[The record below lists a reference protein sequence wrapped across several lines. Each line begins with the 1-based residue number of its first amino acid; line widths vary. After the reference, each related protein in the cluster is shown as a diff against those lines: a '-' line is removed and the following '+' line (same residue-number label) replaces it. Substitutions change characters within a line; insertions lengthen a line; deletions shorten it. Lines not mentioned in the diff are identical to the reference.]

1 MSLKPRIVN
10 FEETWERL
18 LKTVQAVIQLADI
31 KRCTWNDR
39 FSDVY
44 ALCVA
49 FPEPHS
55 ERLYSETKCFLEN
68 HVNSLRI
75 KVANAE
81 ENLLSLYHKFWQQFS
96 KGASYM
102 DQLYSY
108 LNQHSRK
115 QKTSDPDRFRTGTYA
130 DTAEEDLMD
139 IGELALDIWKRLMIM
154 PLDTQL
160 QGLLLRD
167 MHRDRAGEDTQ
178 QSVLHS
184 VINSLVEV
192 EQYRKKEQLKLYQ
205 DLFETKCLEQTG
217 AFYRKES
224 ARLLQNHNCSQYM
237 EKVLQRLQE
246 EQLRSHKFLHPSSY
260 HRMLEECQKRMVAD
274 HMALLHAECRT
285 MVRNEQ
291 RQDLSRM
298 YELLKPIPNG
308 LSIMVQELEAH
319 IVDSGRQA
327 IAGLHGDNIPVQFV
341 DAMLTLHTKFS
352 EMIATVFNKD
362 QLFTKSLDMACS
374 SVVNHKISSKQVT
387 SRSPELL
394 ARHCDALLKKSSKGS
409 SESEL
414 DDRLGQCILVF
425 RYIDDKD
432 IFQRF
437 YARMLAK
444 RLIHGLSTSMD
455 AEEAMINKLKQA
467 CGYEFTNKLH
477 RMFTDMGVSEDLN
490 AKFSNFCQEK
500 ETYLGI
506 NFSIYV
512 LTTGSWPLG
521 QSALTHFAISQ
532 ELEKSV
538 RMFELFYSEK
548 FPGRKLTWL
557 HHLCTAELKL
567 NFLKKPY
574 IVTATTF
581 QMAVLLIFNGQDS
594 VQYSELVNSALI
606 NEKELAKTVQSLVD
620 VKFLEQTPAG
630 AFTDTTCFTL
640 NQAYSNKRTK
650 FKITMAV
657 QREPPQQEVEH
668 THNAVDE
675 DRKLYL
681 QAAIVRIMKARK
693 KLKHNILIQ
702 EVIGQAR
709 SRFSPSISMIKKCIE
724 ALIDKQYL
732 ERTQA
737 TDEYAYVA

>member
-10 FEETWERL
+10 FEETWGRL
-18 LKTVQAVIQLADI
+18 LETVQSVIQLGDI
-31 KRCTWNDR
+31 KRGTWSDR

-55 ERLYSETKCFLEN
+55 ERLYNVTKLFLEE
-68 HVNSLRI
+68 HVDNLR
-75 KVANAE
+75 KQVAGAGE
-81 ENLLSLYHKFWQQFS
+81 SLLSQYHRFWQQYS
-96 KGASYM
+96 KGAAYM

-108 LNQHSRK
+108 LNQHIRK
-115 QKTSDPDRFRTGTYA
+115 QKMSEADRNFGAFT
-130 DTAEEDLMD
+130 DTIEEQLMD
-139 IGELALDIWKRLMIM
+139 IGELALDIWKRLMIR
-154 PLDTQL
+154 PLDKCL
-160 QGLLLRD
+160 QELLLRE
-167 MHRDRAGEDTQ
+167 MLKDRAGDDTQ
-178 QSVLHS
+178 HTVLHS

-192 EQYRKKEQLKLYQ
+192 EQYKKKQQLKLYQ
-205 DLFETKCLEQTG
+205 DLFEIKCLEQTG

-224 ARLLQNHNCSQYM
+224 ARLLQDHDCSQYM
-237 EKVLQRLQE
+237 GKVLQRLQE
-246 EQLRSHKFLHPSSY
+246 EQLRSRKFLHPSSY
-260 HRMLEECQKRMVAD
+260 HRVLEECQKRMVAD
-274 HMALLHAECRT
+274 HMSLLHSECRT
-285 MVRNEQ
+285 MVRKEQ

-298 YELLKPIPNG
+298 YELLKPITSG
-308 LSIMVQELEAH
+308 LSIMVEELEAH
-319 IVDSGRQA
+319 IIDSGRQA
-327 IAGLHGDNIPVQFV
+327 IAGLHGDNIPAQFV
-341 DAMLTLHTKFS
+341 EAMLSLHIKFS
-352 EMIATVFNKD
+352 EMITTVFNKD

-374 SVVNHKISSKQVT
+374 SVVNKKLSSKHN
-387 SRSPELL
+387 SCRSPELL

-455 AEEAMINKLKQA
+455 AEESMINKLKQA

-477 RMFTDMGVSEDLN
+477 RMFTDMGVSDDLN
-490 AKFSNFCQEK
+490 NKFAKFSQEK
-500 ETYLGI
+500 ETDLGI

-521 QSALTHFAISQ
+521 QSALTPFAISQ

-538 RMFELFYSEK
+538 RMFEIFYSEK

-557 HHLCTAELKL
+557 HHLCTGELKL
-567 NFLKKPY
+567 NYLKKPY
-574 IVTATTF
+574 IVTTTTF
-581 QMAVLLIFNGQDS
+581 QMAVLLMFNNQDT
-594 VQYSELVNSALI
+594 VQYSELINSSLI
-606 NEKELAKTVQSLVD
+606 NEKELSKTVQSLID
-620 VKFLEQTPAG
+620 TKFIEQNHEGPITEN
-630 AFTDTTCFTL
+630 TSFTL
-640 NQAYSNKRTK
+640 NLLYSNKRTK
-650 FKITMAV
+650 FKITTAV
-657 QREPPQQEVEH
+657 QRDPPQQEVEQ

-693 KLKHNILIQ
+693 KLRHNILIQ
-702 EVIGQAR
+702 EVISQAR
-709 SRFSPSISMIKKCIE
+709 SRFSPSVSMIKKCIE

-732 ERTQA
+732 ERTTKA
-737 TDEYAYVA
+737 DEYAYVA